1 MSTQKP
7 WLPTNVLVVVALVA
21 FPAPWR
27 SAMHPSLS
35 ATVAATTAQAP
46 GGAPQAP
53 PPPNVQTQPRQV
65 TSFTLS
71 PAEYRKARDYN
82 RINYR
87 LYFLGTIY
95 GLAILLLILRT
106 STAPAFRNLA
116 ERASRNRFL
125 QAVIFTPLFLGFLA
139 ILNLPLQIYDHHVNF
154 AYAISV
160 QSWSSWSRD
169 WLKGELISFVPGILF
184 VYILY
189 EVLRRSPRRWWFYF
203 WLATLPIV
211 ALLIFLQPLIVDPL
225 FHKFEPLQ
233 TSHPEVV
240 TALERVVGRAGLQ
253 IPPDRMFL
261 MLASE
266 KTNAIDA
273 YVTGFGAS
281 KRVVVYD
288 TTIAHMNPSQI
299 AFVFGHEMGHYVLNH
314 IYEGM
319 LFAATLGF
327 AVLWLASRFAN
338 AMLARWAASWGI
350 RSLDDWA
357 GLPML
362 LLLASL
368 LMIPMT
374 PIFSGFSRYMEHQAD
389 QYGLEVTHGLTP
401 DSGQVAAQSF
411 HILGEVDLS
420 DPRPSRFVKFW
431 IYDHPWIGD
440 RIRFALEY
448 HPWAEG
454 RPTEWVK

>member
-1 MSTQKP
+1 MRAQSP
-7 WLPTNVLVVVALVA
+7 WLPIILVLGILFASPVL
-21 FPAPWR
+21 FSPFG
-27 SAMHPSLS
+27 MHPSLS
-35 ATVAATTAQAP
+35 TDAATLQA
-46 GGAPQAP
+46 GNAPQAP
-53 PPPNVQTQPRQV
+53 PSNVHSQPHEV
-65 TSFTLS
+65 TSFTLP

-87 LYFLGTIY
+87 SYLLGTVY
-95 GLAILLLILRT
+95 DLAILLLVLRT
-106 STAPAFRNLA
+106 RAAPAFRNLA
-116 ERASRNRFL
+116 ERSSRNRFL
-125 QAVIFTPLFLGFLA
+125 QAVIFTPLFLGFLG
-139 ILNLPLQIYDHHVNF
+139 ILNLPLQIYDHHVNL

-169 WLKGELISFVPGILF
+169 WLKGELISFVPGIIL

-203 WLATLPIV
+203 WLATLPIA

-240 TALERVVGRAGLQ
+240 TALERVVQRAGLQ
-253 IPPDRMFL
+253 IPPERMFL

-273 YVTGFGAS
+273 YVTGFGTS
-281 KRVVVYD
+281 KRIVVYD
-288 TTIAHMNPSQI
+288 TTISHMNPSQI
-299 AFVFGHEMGHYVLNH
+299 AYVFGHEMGHYVLNH
-314 IYEGM
+314 IYQGM
-319 LFAATLGF
+319 LFAAALGCL
-327 AVLWLASRFAN
+327 VLWLASRFAN
-338 AMLARWAASWGI
+338 AMLARWGTSWGI

-368 LMIPMT
+368 LMIPTT
-374 PIFSGFSRYMEHQAD
+374 PIFSAFSRHIEHQAD
-389 QYGLEVTHGLTP
+389 QYGLEITHGLTP

-411 HILGEVDLS
+411 QILGEVDLS
-420 DPRPSRFVKFW
+420 DPRPSRLVKFW
-431 IYDHPWIGD
+431 LYDHPWIGD

-454 RPTEWVK
+454 HSTEWVK